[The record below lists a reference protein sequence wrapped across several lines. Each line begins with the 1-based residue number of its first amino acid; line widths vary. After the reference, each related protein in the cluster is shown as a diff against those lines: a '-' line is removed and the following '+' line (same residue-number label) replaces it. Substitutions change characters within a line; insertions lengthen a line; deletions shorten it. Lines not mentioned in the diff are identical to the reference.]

1 MTQYIATAEALS
13 ISCMGGKKRQQ
24 KNKTN
29 KQTNI
34 NKNPCDAIL
43 QRCTWKLVG
52 GTGMGVEK
60 NKKSAASKTPPPQ
73 RPRFYFQKKK
83 KNNNIN

>member
-52 GTGMGVEK
+52 GMGCVEK

-83 KNNNIN
+83 KNINN